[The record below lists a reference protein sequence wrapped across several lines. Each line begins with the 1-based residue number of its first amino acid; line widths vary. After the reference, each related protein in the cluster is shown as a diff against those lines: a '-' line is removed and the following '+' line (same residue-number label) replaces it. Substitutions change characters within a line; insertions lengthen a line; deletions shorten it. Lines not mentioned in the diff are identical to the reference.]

1 MNNKT
6 LGSIGEA
13 IAEAYLKKHGYK
25 ILERNYRLKIGEIDL
40 IAEKDNGISFIE
52 VKSRSSKKFGT
63 AKEAVNF
70 QKQFKIRKVAEY
82 YLMKAKKEYFYV
94 NFDVIE
100 CYSNVEI
107 EHIKNCFW
115 KFEKVLAK

>member
-1 MNNKT
+1 MNNKI
-6 LGSIGEA
+6 LGNIGEA

-100 CYSNVEI
+100 CYSNDEI
-107 EHIKNCFW
+107 EHIKNCF
-115 KFEKVLAK
+115 